1 MTSRQPPK
9 NDPVEEQARFEC
21 MRFIAEGAFDSWTV
35 FIQREAGQPWSKIR
49 DAARRKQQQEVAEV
63 GVAKAIDPACEY
75 WRQPTNSVTKRAI
88 MTPSGSAR
96 IISCTEPSCR
106 SVLGE
111 WTKPM
116 RNQRPV
122 EVFVL
127 GRRVRYRRRQVVKR
141 ITARMP
147 WSRLLKN
154 PIPSRQVESDR
165 NRPGN
170 LPSRLVPH

>member
-1 MTSRQPPK
+1 MTRRQPPQ

-21 MRFIAEGAFDSWTV
+21 MRLIAEGTLDNWTV
-35 FIQREAGQPWSKIR
+35 FIQREAGAPWSKIR

-106 SVLGE
+106 SYLANG
-111 WTKPM
+111 
-116 RNQRPV
+116 RNLCGIR
-122 EVFVL
+122 
-127 GRRVRYRRRQVVKR
+127 GRWKYLYWAV
-141 ITARMP
+141 A
-147 WSRLLKN
+147 
-154 PIPSRQVESDR
+154 SDIAGGR
-165 NRPGN
+165 SSSASQPECPGA
-170 LPSRLVPH
+170 VC